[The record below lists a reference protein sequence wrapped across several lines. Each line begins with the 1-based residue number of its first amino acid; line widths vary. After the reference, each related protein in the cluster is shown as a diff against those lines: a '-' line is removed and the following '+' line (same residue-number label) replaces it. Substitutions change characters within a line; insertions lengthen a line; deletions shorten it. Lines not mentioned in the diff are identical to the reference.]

1 MVSVAPACGG
11 DTGREQGEGE
21 VETVRGLIQEV
32 SARSL
37 LEVETLIVKDANG
50 AAWVFQGGGEIISGF
65 TPSHLREHMLQG
77 HAVTVAFHRENGV
90 LIIDD
95 LED

>member
-11 DTGREQGEGE
+11 DSGQEPGDGE

-32 SARSL
+32 NARSL
-37 LEVETLIVKDANG
+37 LELDTLIVKDADG
-50 AAWVFQGGGEIISGF
+50 AAWVFQGGGTIISGF
-65 TPSHLREHMLQG
+65 TPSHLRDHMLQG
-77 HAVTVAFHRENGV
+77 HSVSVAFHRENGV